1 MKEQK
6 RELGFRLREAI
17 TQKGYTAEQFSEAT
31 GIPYE
36 TVQNYLKEKNFP
48 SFERTVQMEKVLG
61 ISFTDLLEQ

>member
-17 TQKGYTAEQFSEAT
+17 TQKGVTAEQFSEAT

>member
-36 TVQNYLKEKNFP
+36 TVQNYLKGKIFHRLN
-48 SFERTVQMEKVLG
+48 
-61 ISFTDLLEQ
+61 EQFKWKRYWVFLSLIF

>member
-17 TQKGYTAEQFSEAT
+17 TQKGVTAEQFSEAT

-36 TVQNYLKEKNFP
+36 TVQNYLKGKNFP
-48 SFERTVQMEKVLG
+48 SFE
-61 ISFTDLLEQ
+61 